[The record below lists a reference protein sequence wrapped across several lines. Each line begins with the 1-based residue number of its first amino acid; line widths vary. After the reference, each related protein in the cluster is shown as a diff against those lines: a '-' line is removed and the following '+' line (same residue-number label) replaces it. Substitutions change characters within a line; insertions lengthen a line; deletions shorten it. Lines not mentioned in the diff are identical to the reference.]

1 MKPDFLDMVPWYS
14 GYVFTIFYPF
24 VLLFW
29 GRWSWVPFGRFNY
42 AGDCMLQNV
51 CWFIQ
56 DCFWPTGISNCLSWS
71 LWHAYDAG
79 IIPYLKLVT
88 STYWFNN
95 IYIFSNWYHNFSV
108 LVSEYHL
115 ELCKFLFVSEYN
127 VLKWRIRCIII
138 FIFWNCYDFEIYL
151 IYISQDREINSYIML
166 EAFHIWQVSFLR
178 KTQVL
183 LLDFELQNR
192 MLLFELSYIMVSINC
207 LEGSPSVLVFFPFT
221 IY

>member
-1 MKPDFLDMVPWYS
+1 MKPEFLDMVPWYS

-29 GRWSWVPFGRFNY
+29 GHWIWFSFGQFNC

-79 IIPYLKLVT
+79 IIPYLKFVT
-88 STYWFNN
+88 STYY
-95 IYIFSNWYHNFSV
+95 IYIYIYIYSNWYLNYSV
-108 LVSEYHL
+108 LVREYCL

-127 VLKWRIRCIII
+127 VLKWRIHQHY
-138 FIFWNCYDFEIYL
+138 FFY
-151 IYISQDREINSYIML
+151 
-166 EAFHIWQVSFLR
+166 FL
-178 KTQVL
+178 KL
-183 LLDFELQNR
+183 LWFRN
-192 MLLFELSYIMVSINC
+192 
-207 LEGSPSVLVFFPFT
+207 FPNLYFT
-221 IY
+221 R